1 MEAHRL
7 SRGRLDAR
15 NHVGIQEYLK
25 RRSGEQYLFILR
37 LFFFFQKTTKYND
50 RLTFGCKLTV
60 TGQIIVDVLSR
71 ARAPIVMD
79 S

>member
-37 LFFFFQKTTKYND
+37 LFFFFPKNYEIQ
-50 RLTFGCKLTV
+50 
-60 TGQIIVDVLSR
+60 
-71 ARAPIVMD
+71 
-79 S
+79 